1 MFIFRLRSWVLIM
14 LVTALLPACS
24 AIKIAYNQAPDLT
37 YWWLDSYVDFNSQ
50 QTPRARDEI
59 TRLFAWHRSSELP
72 KVAALLHKMHTLM
85 HDNITPAQA
94 CGLYNQ
100 GRSLVEAIAD
110 KALPT
115 LADLAPSLTSEQ
127 LHHLERKY
135 EKNNEENLREYQ
147 KATAEE
153 RAARRLK
160 QGIERSEMLYGK
172 LDEPQ
177 IAAIKT
183 AIQKSSFDGEHS
195 RKERLRRQQDA
206 LEMLG
211 KLANEKS
218 SPQQAQTLLRDY
230 MTRVTS
236 SPDPLYRAYAD
247 SLLKEGCAS
256 FAAVHASTT
265 HGQRSKAVQILRG
278 YEADLRALAAQK

>member
-1 MFIFRLRSWVLIM
+1 MFIFRLRSWLLIM
-14 LVTALLPACS
+14 LVMALLPACS

-50 QTPRARDEI
+50 QTPKARDEI
-59 TRLFAWHRSSELP
+59 ARLFAWHRSSELP
-72 KVAALLHKMHTLM
+72 KVAALLHKAHTLM
-85 HDNITPAQA
+85 HGNITPAQA
-94 CGLYNQ
+94 CGLYSQ
-100 GRSLVEAIAD
+100 GRSLVEVIAD

-115 LADLAPSLTSEQ
+115 IADLAPSLTSEQ

-147 KATAEE
+147 KGSAEE
-153 RAARRLK
+153 RAARRLR

-177 IAAIKT
+177 IAAIKS
-183 AIQKSSFDGEHS
+183 AIQKSSFDVEQN

-236 SPDPLYRAYAD
+236 SPDPLYRAYSD
-247 SLLKEGCAS
+247 SMLKEGCAS

-265 HGQRSKAVQILRG
+265 HGQRTKAMQTLKG
-278 YEADLRALAAQK
+278 YEADLLALAAQK

>member
-14 LVTALLPACS
+14 LVLAILPACS

-37 YWWLDSYVDFNSQ
+37 YWWLDSYIDFNSQ
-50 QTPRARDEI
+50 QTPKARDEI
-59 TRLFAWHRSSELP
+59 TRLYAWHRSSELP
-72 KVAALLHKMHTLM
+72 KVAALLHKAHTQL
-85 HDNITPAQA
+85 HGHITPAQA
-94 CGLYNQ
+94 CELYSQ

-115 LADLAPSLTSEQ
+115 MAELAPSLTSEQ
-127 LHHLERKY
+127 LQHLERKY
-135 EKNNEENLREYQ
+135 EKNNEESLRDSQ
-147 KATAEE
+147 KGTAEE
-153 RAARRLK
+153 RAAQRLK

-177 IAAIKT
+177 IAAVKR
-183 AIQKSSFDGEHS
+183 AIQKSSFDVELN

-206 LEMLG
+206 LETLG
-211 KLANEKS
+211 KLANDKAG
-218 SPQQAQTLLRDY
+218 PQQALVMLRDY
-230 MTRVTS
+230 MTRVTA

-247 SLLKEGCAS
+247 SMQKEGCAS

-265 HGQRSKAVQILRG
+265 QEQRAKAVQTLKG
-278 YEADLRALAAQK
+278 YEADLRALASQK

>member
-1 MFIFRLRSWVLIM
+1 MIM
-14 LVTALLPACS
+14 LVLALLPACS

-50 QTPRARDEI
+50 QTPKARDEI

-72 KVAALLHKMHTLM
+72 KVAALLHKAHTQL
-85 HDNITPAQA
+85 HGNVTPAQA
-94 CGLYNQ
+94 CELYSQ
-100 GRSLVEAIAD
+100 GRSLLEAIAD

-127 LHHLERKY
+127 LQHLERKY
-135 EKNNEENLREYQ
+135 EKNNEESLREYQ
-147 KATAEE
+147 KGTAEE

-160 QGIERSEMLYGK
+160 QGIERSEMIYGK

-177 IAAIKT
+177 IAAVKS
-183 AIQKSSFDGEHS
+183 AIQKSSFDVEQN

-206 LEMLG
+206 LETLG
-211 KLANEKS
+211 KLANEKA
-218 SPQQAQTLLRDY
+218 SPQQAQALLRDY

-236 SPDPLYRAYAD
+236 SPDPQYRAYGD
-247 SLLKEGCAS
+247 RMLKEGCAS

-265 HGQRSKAVQILRG
+265 HEQRHKAVQTLRG
-278 YEADLRALAAQK
+278 YEADLRALVAQK

>member
-14 LVTALLPACS
+14 LVMALLPACS

-50 QTPRARDEI
+50 QTPKARDEI
-59 TRLFAWHRSSELP
+59 ARLFAWHRSSELP
-72 KVAALLHKMHTLM
+72 KVAALLHKAHTLM
-85 HDNITPAQA
+85 HGNITPAQA
-94 CGLYNQ
+94 CGLYSQ
-100 GRSLVEAIAD
+100 GRSLIEAIAD

-115 LADLAPSLTSEQ
+115 VADLTPSLTSEQ

-147 KATAEE
+147 KGSAEE

-177 IAAIKT
+177 IAAIKS
-183 AIQKSSFDGEHS
+183 AIQKSSFDVEQN

-247 SLLKEGCAS
+247 SMLKEACAS
-256 FAAVHASTT
+256 FAAVHDSTT
-265 HGQRSKAVQILRG
+265 HAQRAKAVQTLRG